1 MDVIDWDD
9 PTQIDELESGG
20 ERRVLACTDELM
32 VVHYSLSEGE
42 EGEPHSHEET
52 TQASFVIAGS
62 LELRGAYSGTVE
74 AGGSYIIPPGTE
86 HGVRALEPCRVI
98 DAFAPPLEEYLPD

>member
-1 MDVIDWDD
+1 MDVTDWDD
-9 PTQIDELESGG
+9 PTRIDDLEGGG

-32 VVHYSLSEGE
+32 LVHYSLSEGE
-42 EGEPHSHEET
+42 EGEPHSHEKT
-52 TQASFVIAGS
+52 TQASFVIEGS

-74 AGGSYIIPPGTE
+74 AGGSYVIPPGTK

-98 DAFAPPLEEYLPD
+98 DVFAPPLAAYLPD